1 MVFISFVAFCLNVEN
16 LGNSRTSSKSFS
28 LPGLSFTAQ
37 WSGFG
42 VIDVPVLF
50 LRGLWLCR
58 WLSSQSFL
66 RWWDSRY
73 SIKKLIPTKSHRAVL
88 GTLTII
94 IEKRAS
100 ASAVQLFASRS
111 AYHQLS
117 MCYFQSLRCFRE
129 NRSWVFDNNIKT
141 SYEKIWEASISCA
154 HQTLTKSNGRRVS
167 TSGFSN
173 GCFLNGWIYQP
184 KLQADDA
191 ILSHQAWYYHS
202 IVESSKVSRFN
213 HVYYQFCQE
222 STFPPKES
230 FI

>member
-73 SIKKLIPTKSHRAVL
+73 SIKKLIPTKSHLAVL
-88 GTLTII
+88 GTLTITVSVVTRYVRETFVHFLILYHRAHARFVLDIFPI
-94 IEKRAS
+94 IGDFSLCTLNKYS
-100 ASAVQLFASRS
+100 SFKWDNML
-111 AYHQLS
+111 YH
-117 MCYFQSLRCFRE
+117 
-129 NRSWVFDNNIKT
+129 
-141 SYEKIWEASISCA
+141 
-154 HQTLTKSNGRRVS
+154 LTACVS
-167 TSGFSN
+167 T
-173 GCFLNGWIYQP
+173 CI
-184 KLQADDA
+184 
-191 ILSHQAWYYHS
+191 
-202 IVESSKVSRFN
+202 
-213 HVYYQFCQE
+213 
-222 STFPPKES
+222 TFAPEQLRNREK
-230 FI
+230 